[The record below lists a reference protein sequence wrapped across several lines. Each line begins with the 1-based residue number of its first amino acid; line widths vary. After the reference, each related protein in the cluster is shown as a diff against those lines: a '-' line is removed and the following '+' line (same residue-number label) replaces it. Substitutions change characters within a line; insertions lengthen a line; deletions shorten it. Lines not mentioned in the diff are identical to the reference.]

1 MKKKIILNY
10 PHLFLLCITIVS
22 AWLVLYFIRKDIYNY
37 KMLATIGLLALAWL
51 PIFLTSAL
59 KIKIPPVV
67 VIFYYYFLV
76 LSIFFGVILGFYLLV
91 PWYDNFNHLVAGA
104 LLVLLGIFIAARL
117 DNVGYLRFPALL
129 TYGLFFAGFC
139 AGAWEIVEHIIM
151 RFLEPRAAAPADT
164 IVDLIM
170 NMLGAFAVVVLAV
183 IDAKVYRHKHL
194 EKLLKK
200 FENQP

>member
-51 PIFLTSAL
+51 PTFLTSAL

-91 PWYDNFNHLVAGA
+91 PWYDNFNHLVAG
-104 LLVLLGIFIAARL
+104 
-117 DNVGYLRFPALL
+117 
-129 TYGLFFAGFC
+129 
-139 AGAWEIVEHIIM
+139 
-151 RFLEPRAAAPADT
+151 
-164 IVDLIM
+164 
-170 NMLGAFAVVVLAV
+170 
-183 IDAKVYRHKHL
+183 
-194 EKLLKK
+194 
-200 FENQP
+200 